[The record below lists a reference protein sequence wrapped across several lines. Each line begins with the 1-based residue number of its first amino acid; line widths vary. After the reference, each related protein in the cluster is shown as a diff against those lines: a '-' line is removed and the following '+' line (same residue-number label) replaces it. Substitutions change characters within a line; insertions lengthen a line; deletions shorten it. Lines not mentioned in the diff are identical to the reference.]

1 MQIIE
6 EEREEGVQQVQSG
19 RNTLGT
25 RVPLDKAYSSLALF
39 FDISAFR
46 FAIISS
52 SAVFFPEGI
61 ACACVCPF
69 SHLSLRAC
77 IRHRGKPI
85 SQHLPFPL
93 SPYPFRGPGSSLSEH
108 NSAKGE
114 S

>member
-1 MQIIE
+1 M
-6 EEREEGVQQVQSG
+6 
-19 RNTLGT
+19 
-25 RVPLDKAYSSLALF
+25 PLDKAYSSLALF

-52 SAVFFPEGI
+52 SAVFLPEGI
-61 ACACVCPF
+61 EGARVC
-69 SHLSLRAC
+69 LRAC